1 MSDRGWN
8 MYSMAHMPSG
18 MSEKVAEEAL
28 RGALRDLCRGGCW
41 EGVVR
46 GVAWQAASTDARDP
60 RSIEMLTDAAEAIF
74 ASLIDQALWAVE
86 RVVADAW
93 DEFLELRPG
102 DEEGALAAA
111 RLDASEESIELVE
124 SVRERVL
131 EALRSGI
138 KNAA

>member
-1 MSDRGWN
+1 
-8 MYSMAHMPSG
+8 MYSMAHLPSG

-28 RGALRDLCRGGCW
+28 RGALRDLCRGGSW

-46 GVAWQAASTDARDP
+46 GVTWQAASTDARDP

-74 ASLIDQALWAVE
+74 ASLIDQAVWAVE
-86 RVVADAW
+86 RVVVTPGTSSSNYDP
-93 DEFLELRPG
+93 EMRKELSRPP
-102 DEEGALAAA
+102 DSTPAKRVLSWSSRHA
-111 RLDASEESIELVE
+111 
-124 SVRERVL
+124 ERVL

>member
-1 MSDRGWN
+1 

-28 RGALRDLCRGGCW
+28 RGALRDLCRGGSW

-46 GVAWQAASTDARDP
+46 GVAWQQAASTDAKDP
-60 RSIEMLTDAAEAIF
+60 RSIEMLTHAAEAIF
-74 ASLIDQALWAVE
+74 ASVIDQALCAVE
-86 RVVADAW
+86 RVVVEAW

-102 DEEGALAAA
+102 DEEGALVAA
-111 RLDASEESIELVE
+111 RLDASEESTQLVE
-124 SVRERVL
+124 SAGERVL

>member
-1 MSDRGWN
+1 MT
-8 MYSMAHMPSG
+8 HMPSG
-18 MSEKVAEEAL
+18 MSQKVAEEAL
-28 RGALRDLCRGGCW
+28 RGALRDLCRGGSW

-46 GVAWQAASTDARDP
+46 GVAWQASLSDGRDP
-60 RSIEMLTDAAEAIF
+60 RSIEMLADAAEAIF
-74 ASLIDQALWAVE
+74 ADLIDQALWAIE

-102 DEEGALAAA
+102 DEQGALAAT
-111 RLDASEESIELVE
+111 RLDAREESIRLIE
-124 SVRERVL
+124 SAGERVL